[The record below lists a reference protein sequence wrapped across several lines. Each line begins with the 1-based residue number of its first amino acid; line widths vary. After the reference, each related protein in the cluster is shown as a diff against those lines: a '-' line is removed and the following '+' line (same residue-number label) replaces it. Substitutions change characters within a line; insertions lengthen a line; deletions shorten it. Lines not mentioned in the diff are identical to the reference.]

1 MKNTRSKLL
10 QKKVETI
17 CNFNQVNA
25 NHQALPTFHPVPTD
39 PTSVTATIIATTVS
53 AHRIGKMLI

>member
-17 CNFNQVNA
+17 CDFNQVRS
-25 NHQALPTFHPVPTD
+25 NHQAQPTFNPTPTD
-39 PTSVTATIIATTVS
+39 PTSVTATIITTTVS
-53 AHRIGKMLI
+53 TQRIGKMLI